1 MIKRAVVSALI
12 AAILMLSFCGI
23 AAQAAGMSMQST
35 TFGEY
40 SLYMAVWHYALPSVV
55 DAIGKK
61 PLLQLTVN
69 NTSGKTLETVFT
81 VSASYVGDGDWGQI
95 SGQAEFTPIMIPAG
109 VTEYKLNTDTL
120 TRETLM
126 RLIQNEGEGVQPE
139 EYLGDFA
146 SWEVSTHDF
155 QGQVD
160 EKRVIPRLVSL
171 KFPPGR
177 YQLTITAKYRDPAD
191 GIWRSLPADTHTFQI
206 MDTIGAMELISP
218 TPYDAVDASPQFR
231 WRVPKLPTHVDSVD
245 VRLTLMHSGRVI
257 WQPMLSRSVVS
268 IGNKE
273 DSFSFN
279 FDKTASEVLVGGE
292 EYSWYVELLDQE
304 RTGPGGLLPGRIIDG
319 TTSRT
324 ETFKLPNTLPRATIT
339 TRPDYVREK
348 TSFTFTAQYSDVE
361 DAQLNKTTTRQ
372 WYVNGSAV
380 GSANT
385 DTLIY
390 QFTMAGVYN
399 VEYRVT
405 DSHGGVNSDFATAAV
420 IKSEPPVLSILS
432 PTAGS
437 YEVGS
442 KLTLHA
448 EVYDPDSNSVLLTI
462 NINGVNIY
470 TQEFKGQNSI
480 GSARSDQV
488 ELLLDTSGTYKITM
502 TAIDSEGLSTSR
514 VAEVKV
520 SSLSALKVN
529 IISPVAGQTFVLGDE
544 IKLQAEAVD
553 EKGES
558 YPVIWYAG
566 NSNEPISGRVYR
578 ITQERTLLRAVA
590 RTAEGEKSIAQMITV
605 RGGQATLL
613 SAVTQRRTAEG
624 VKQSEAR
631 VEVIAIPNQ
640 APLVSI
646 VEVPT
651 ELKVGYT
658 LALRAEASDPEG
670 DTIELQWT
678 ATAPDGSQVDL
689 GTGNSVNLELQTAG
703 VYKVAVTATD
713 VGRAVEFRRQST
725 AIIQVLAVQ
734 FIADNK
740 PPQVSIISPDNNIRF
755 SSGQIVEFAADAT
768 DPEDDQLGLIWRL
781 AGVDI
786 GMGSSFTHQLGAV
799 PASFEL
805 DADGY
810 ATIPVQVIAS
820 DMKGGIAQ
828 AQTNI
833 LVKPLP
839 QPHPIIGGISADDD
853 GVIEGMVVG
862 NTLTLTASV
871 EEELPVTYRWLL
883 DGQEVSS
890 GSYFTLTF
898 TKAGRVTLVLEAT
911 NQFGLSGR
919 TSVIF
924 NVKVNQPP
932 ELVIDSVDPIEVVTG
947 TQVALTAQ
955 VTDAENNYGQ
965 LEWMVDGQPVP
976 SNWYTDE
983 AKRLSIRYPADTPGS
998 YVINARVTDNV
1009 GQVAGDTMTVVVH
1022 EPVATGASSVIK
1034 DNELPK
1040 VQIEQP
1046 RMGGVEDII
1055 VGESVRLVAKVGDAE
1070 VGTLKVVWLVQDV
1083 ALAWNETKVPGD
1095 YQLISVESSVMLTK
1109 AGRYTL
1115 IARVLDELGGQT
1127 EVAVSL
1133 NVQPRFG
1140 DEVTTAVIARPLSN
1154 AFLMA
1159 GTPIQFQADNVA
1171 GGAVLSW
1178 VSDIVGPLGDDDDF
1192 STTLPVGL
1200 HTISLLVNGAEADRC
1215 QVTVFANVEL
1225 RLLVASVYE
1234 VGRGVG
1240 GLIRRADG
1248 TIEVIRPGQPFDLYE
1263 QDTFT
1268 LISGKVWV
1276 YPRVGRAYYGNS
1288 YTAGSQ

>member
-40 SLYMAVWHYALPSVV
+40 SLYMAVWQYALPSVV

-139 EYLGDFA
+139 EILGDFA
-146 SWEVSTHDF
+146 SWEVYTHDF

-160 EKRVIPRLVSL
+160 EKRVVPRLVSL

-177 YQLTITAKYRDPAD
+177 YELSIAAKYRDPAD
-191 GIWRSLPADTHTFQI
+191 GIWKSLPANTHTIQI
-206 MDTIGAMELISP
+206 MDAIGAMELISP
-218 TPYDAVDASPQFR
+218 TSYDVVDATPQFR
-231 WRVPKLPTHVDSVD
+231 WRVPKLPTHVGNVD

-257 WQPMLSRSVVS
+257 WQPMLSRSVAS

-385 DTLIY
+385 DTLVY
-390 QFTMAGVYN
+390 QFTTAGVYN

-442 KLTLHA
+442 KLTLQA
-448 EVYDPDSNSVLLTI
+448 EVYDPDSNFVLLTV
-462 NINGVNIY
+462 NVNGANIY

-488 ELLLDTSGTYKITM
+488 ELLLNTAGTYKITM
-502 TAIDSEGLSTSR
+502 TAIDSEGLSTAR
-514 VAEVKV
+514 VAEVKAYR
-520 SSLSALKVN
+520 LSAPKVS

-544 IKLQAEAVD
+544 IKLQADAVD

-558 YPVIWYAG
+558 YPITWYAG
-566 NSNEPISGRVYR
+566 NSNEAISGDVYC

-590 RTAEGEKSIAQMITV
+590 
-605 RGGQATLL
+605 
-613 SAVTQRRTAEG
+613 QRRTAEG
-624 VKQSEAR
+624 VKRSESR
-631 VEVIAIPNQ
+631 VEVIATPNQ

-670 DTIELQWT
+670 DIIELQWT
-678 ATAPDGSQVDL
+678 ATAPDGSQVNL

-703 VYKVAVTATD
+703 VYKVVVTATD
-713 VGRAVEFRRQST
+713 VARAVEFRRQST

-734 FIADNK
+734 FIPENK
-740 PPQVSIISPDNNIRF
+740 PPQVSISSPDSQTRF
-755 SSGQIVEFAADAT
+755 SSGQIVEFAANAT
-768 DPEDDQLGLIWRL
+768 DPDGDQLELIWRL
-781 AGVDI
+781 AGADI
-786 GMGSSFTHQLGAV
+786 GMGSSFTYQLGAV
-799 PASFEL
+799 PAIYEL
-805 DADGY
+805 DAEGY
-810 ATIPVQVIAS
+810 AHIPVLVIAS
-820 DMKGGIAQ
+820 DMKGGMAQ

-839 QPHPIIGGISADDD
+839 QPHPVIGGISPDGD
-853 GVIEGMVVG
+853 GVIKNLVVG
-862 NTLTLTASV
+862 DTLTLTASL

-883 DGQEVSS
+883 NGQEVSS
-890 GSYFTLTF
+890 GSIYTFTF

-919 TSVIF
+919 AGAIF
-924 NVKVNQPP
+924 NVQANQPP
-932 ELVIDSVDPIEVVTG
+932 ELVIDGVDPTEVLVG

-955 VTDAENNYGQ
+955 VIDAENNYGQ
-965 LEWMVDGQPVP
+965 LEWMVDGQPIP

-983 AKRLSIRYPADTPGS
+983 AKRLSIRYSADTPGS
-998 YVINARVTDNV
+998 YVITARVTDNV
-1009 GQVAGDTMTVVVH
+1009 GQVAGDTITVVVR
-1022 EPVATGASSVIK
+1022 EPVATGAPSVIK
-1034 DNELPK
+1034 DNALPK

-1055 VGESVRLVAKVGDAE
+1055 VGESVRLVAKIGDGEA
-1070 VGTLKVVWLVQDV
+1070 GTLKVVWLVQDV
-1083 ALAWNETKVPGD
+1083 AMAWSETKVAGD
-1095 YQLISVESSVMLTK
+1095 YQLIATEASIVFTK

-1127 EVAVSL
+1127 EAAVSV
-1133 NVQPRFG
+1133 NVQAKAG
-1140 DEVTTAVIARPLSN
+1140 EEVTTAVIAQPLSN

-1159 GTPIQFQADNVA
+1159 GTPIQFQADNVSV
-1171 GGAVLSW
+1171 GAILSW

-1200 HTISLLVNGAEADRC
+1200 HTISLLVNGVEADRC
-1215 QVTVFANVEL
+1215 QVTVVANVEL
-1225 RLLVASVYE
+1225 RLLEASVYE
-1234 VGRGVG
+1234 VGRDVVG
-1240 GLIRRADG
+1240 TIRRADG

-1276 YPRVGRAYYGNS
+1276 YPRVGRAYYGSS
-1288 YTAGSQ
+1288 YTAGSR

>member
-126 RLIQNEGEGVQPE
+126 RLIENEGEGIQPE
-139 EYLGDFA
+139 EILGDFA

-191 GIWRSLPADTHTFQI
+191 GIWRSLPADTHTIQI
-206 MDTIGAMELISP
+206 MDAIGAMELISP
-218 TPYDAVDASPQFR
+218 TSYDVVDATPQFR
-231 WRVPKLPTHVDSVD
+231 WRVPKLPTHVGNVD
-245 VRLTLMHSGRVI
+245 VRLTLMHAGRVI
-257 WQPMLSRSVVS
+257 WQPMLSRSVAS

-339 TRPDYVREK
+339 SRPDYVREK

-385 DTLIY
+385 DTLVY
-390 QFTMAGVYN
+390 QFTTAGVYN

-405 DSHGGVNSDFATAAV
+405 DSHGGVNSDFAIATV

-442 KLTLHA
+442 KLTLQA
-448 EVYDPDSNSVLLTI
+448 EVYDPDSNFVMLTV
-462 NINGVNIY
+462 NANGANIY

-488 ELLLDTSGTYKITM
+488 ELLLNTAGTYKITM
-502 TAIDSEGLSTSR
+502 TAIDSEGLSTVR
-514 VAEVKV
+514 VAEVKAYR
-520 SSLSALKVN
+520 LSAPKVS

-544 IKLQAEAVD
+544 IKLQADAVD

-558 YPVIWYAG
+558 YPITWYAG
-566 NSNEPISGRVYR
+566 NSNEAISGNVYR
-578 ITQERTLLRAVA
+578 ITQERTPLRAVA
-590 RTAEGEKSIAQMITV
+590 
-605 RGGQATLL
+605 
-613 SAVTQRRTAEG
+613 QRRTAEG
-624 VKQSEAR
+624 VKQSESR
-631 VEVIAIPNQ
+631 VEVIATPNQ

-670 DTIELQWT
+670 DIIELQWV
-678 ATAPDGSQVDL
+678 ATAPDGSQVNL

-703 VYKVAVTATD
+703 VYKVVVTATD
-713 VGRAVEFRRQST
+713 VARAVEFRRQST

-734 FIADNK
+734 FIPENK
-740 PPQVSIISPDNNIRF
+740 PPQVSISSPDSQTRF
-755 SSGQIVEFAADAT
+755 SSGQIVEFAANAT
-768 DPEDDQLGLIWRL
+768 DPDGDQLELIWRL
-781 AGVDI
+781 AGADI
-786 GMGSSFTHQLGAV
+786 GMGSSFTYQLGAV
-799 PASFEL
+799 PAIYEL
-805 DADGY
+805 DAEGY
-810 ATIPVQVIAS
+810 AHIPVLVIAS
-820 DMKGGIAQ
+820 DMKGGMAQ

-839 QPHPIIGGISADDD
+839 QPHPVIGGISPDGD
-853 GVIEGMVVG
+853 GVIKNLVVG
-862 NTLTLTASV
+862 DTLTLTASL

-883 DGQEVSS
+883 NGQEVSS
-890 GSYFTLTF
+890 GSIYTFTF

-919 TSVIF
+919 AGAIF
-924 NVKVNQPP
+924 NVQANQPP
-932 ELVIDSVDPIEVVTG
+932 ELVIDGVDPTEVLVG

-955 VTDAENNYGQ
+955 VIDAENNYGQ
-965 LEWMVDGQPVP
+965 LEWMVDGQPIP

-983 AKRLSIRYPADTPGS
+983 AKRLSIRYSADTPGS
-998 YVINARVTDNV
+998 YVITARVTDNV
-1009 GQVAGDTMTVVVH
+1009 GQVAGDTITVVVR
-1022 EPVATGASSVIK
+1022 EPVATGAPSVIK
-1034 DNELPK
+1034 DNALPK

-1055 VGESVRLVAKVGDAE
+1055 VGESVRLVAKIGDGEA
-1070 VGTLKVVWLVQDV
+1070 GTLKVVWLVQDV
-1083 ALAWNETKVPGD
+1083 AMAWSETKVAGD
-1095 YQLISVESSVMLTK
+1095 YQLIATEASIVFTK

-1127 EVAVSL
+1127 EAAVSV
-1133 NVQPRFG
+1133 NVQAKAG
-1140 DEVTTAVIARPLSN
+1140 EEVTTAVIAQPLSN

-1159 GTPIQFQADNVA
+1159 GTPIQFQADNVSV
-1171 GGAVLSW
+1171 GAILSW

-1200 HTISLLVNGAEADRC
+1200 HTISLLVNGVEADRC
-1215 QVTVFANVEL
+1215 QVTVVANVEL
-1225 RLLVASVYE
+1225 RLLEASVYE
-1234 VGRGVG
+1234 VGRDVVG
-1240 GLIRRADG
+1240 TIRRADG

-1288 YTAGSQ
+1288 YTAGSR